1 MRRLCLAL
9 LLLAVALSPRAAAKA
24 VPVPCDC
31 ATCLV
36 SPDRL
41 CTEPS
46 TVKVWRCG
54 DYTAARCPV
63 STALSESGSFRAI
76 G

>member
-1 MRRLCLAL
+1 MRRLAVAV
-9 LLLAVALSPRAAAKA
+9 LLLALALSLAPGLLA

-31 ATCLV
+31 ATCLL

-41 CTEPS
+41 CTEPE
-46 TVKVWRCG
+46 TVRVWRCD

-63 STALSESGSFRAI
+63 GTASR
-76 G
+76 

>member
-1 MRRLCLAL
+1 MKRTFVL
-9 LLLAVALSPRAAAKA
+9 LLFALVLLSMAVAEA

-31 ATCLV
+31 ATCLL

-41 CTEPS
+41 CTEPE
-46 TVKVWRCG
+46 TVRVWRCS

-63 STALSESGSFRAI
+63 STTATTGLDAPR
-76 G
+76 

>member
-1 MRRLCLAL
+1 MRRLAAV
-9 LLLAVALSPRAAAKA
+9 LLLALEISLAPGPDLRA

-31 ATCLV
+31 ATCLL

-41 CTEPS
+41 CTEPE
-46 TVKVWRCG
+46 TVRVWRCE

-63 STALSESGSFRAI
+63 HT
-76 G
+76 

>member
-1 MRRLCLAL
+1 VLAL
-9 LLLAVALSPRAAAKA
+9 SLTPSLEA

-31 ATCLV
+31 ATCLL

-41 CTEPS
+41 CTEPE

-63 STALSESGSFRAI
+63 DLG

>member
-1 MRRLCLAL
+1 MRRIVFV
-9 LLLAVALSPRAAAKA
+9 LLLAVAVPLAPRLDA

-31 ATCLV
+31 ATCLL

-41 CTEPS
+41 CTEPA
-46 TVKVWRCG
+46 TVKVWRCD

-63 STALSESGSFRAI
+63 GPVS
-76 G
+76 